1 MRECSVCHVEKELD
15 AFPKDASR
23 SLGHGYR
30 RCRECNAAY
39 QRAWREKNSQ
49 KTAAYRARNLEK
61 RRAYYAA
68 NPERFKAQSRAYHH
82 RHREKNLERMTQYG
96 RDNPDVFSANQAKR
110 RAAKLQA
117 TPAWLTETDF
127 EMMKVSYAMRDAL
140 SERYGF
146 KFHVDHIIPLQGEN
160 VCGLHVPTNLQVI
173 LASENMSK
181 GNRNPDGF
189 SAVAY
194 SVGG

>member
-1 MRECSVCHVEKELD
+1 MRACNICHVEKELD
-15 AFPKDASR
+15 AFPRDASGPMGR
-23 SLGHGYR
+23 AR
-30 RCRECNAAY
+30 RCRECDVAY
-39 QRAWREKNSQ
+39 LRAWREKNSQ
-49 KTAAYRARNLEK
+49 KVAQYRAAYRARNSEK
-61 RRAYYAA
+61 YRANYAA
-68 NPERFKAQSRAYHH
+68 NPERFRARSRAYYAM
-82 RHREKNLERMTQYG
+82 HREEHLERMAQYQ
-96 RDNPDVFSANQAKR
+96 RNNPDVFSAHEAKR

-173 LASENMSK
+173 PASENMSK
-181 GNRNPDGF
+181 HNKTQ
-189 SAVAY
+189 VL
-194 SVGG
+194 